1 MVEGALDAAIKAAM
15 AAGEIQRER
24 FDSTLEIKK
33 KGVVD
38 LVTDVDIACEERIR
52 EILGAA
58 FPDLPVLGEE
68 EGELG
73 GTSDEVRWIVDPID
87 GTTNFAHS
95 IPIFCSVIALEE
107 AGEITAGVIYETMGD
122 KLYTAI
128 KGGGAF
134 MNGEPIAVTSTEAL
148 VDSLLATGF
157 PYDNR
162 TNPRDIFGAFAATHK
177 SCRGLRRFGSA
188 AIDLAYVACGIF
200 DGFWEIGLKPWDMA
214 AGALLVAEAGG
225 VVSKIDGSTFDHMQG
240 EIVASNG
247 PIHGDLL
254 KVLSEYL

>member
-1 MVEGALDAAIKAAM
+1 MLDGALDVAIKAAKE
-15 AAGEIQRER
+15 AGEIQRER
-24 FDSTLEIKK
+24 FDSALEIKK
-33 KGVVD
+33 KGIVD

-73 GTSDEVRWIVDPID
+73 GTSTEARWIVDPID

-122 KLYTAI
+122 RLYTAT

-134 MNGEPIAVTSTEAL
+134 INGEPISVTSTGAL

-177 SCRGLRRFGSA
+177 SCRGLRRLGSA
-188 AIDLAYVACGIF
+188 AIDLAYVARGIF
-200 DGFWEIGLKPWDMA
+200 DGFWEIGLMPWDMA

-225 VVSKIDGSTFDHMQG
+225 VVTRIDGGPFDHMRG
-240 EIVASNG
+240 DIVATNG
-247 PIHGDLL
+247 AIHEELL
-254 KVLSEYL
+254 KVLSGYL